1 MDRNQLSFEEGY
13 KMRHG
18 SARNWILSAANYSE
32 YLQIMFTVI
41 HEIRQVA
48 GTSHIQS
55 QVKTIMKYQNLEDKL
70 INLTLLNFETTSKKG
85 GRFIIL

>member
-13 KMRHG
+13 KMHG

>member
-13 KMRHG
+13 KMHG

-32 YLQIMFTVI
+32 YLQIMFAVI

-55 QVKTIMKYQNLEDKL
+55 QVKTVREFQNFEDKS
-70 INLTLLNFETTSKKG
+70 IYLNFDNIFKKWG
-85 GRFIIL
+85 